1 MPVYDRS
8 FLPIE
13 GRQPQEKLEK
23 YYAQI
28 YAKYTKIIELQGDEI
43 RQNTE
48 RAHRAYYMT
57 RWLQNFCHRSE
68 LCKKKNPGGL
78 IHFGRFE

>member
-8 FLPIE
+8 FLPTE

-23 YYAQI
+23 YAQI
-28 YAKYTKIIELQGDEI
+28 YSKYTKLIELQGDEL

-48 RAHRAYYMT
+48 RAQRAYYMT
-57 RWLQNFCHRSE
+57 RWLQN
-68 LCKKKNPGGL
+68 LP
-78 IHFGRFE
+78 